1 MWGLWVLGVLGAWWA
16 LRGWGCWGVFGGSGG
31 GSGHCGGVRG
41 ARVGCADPGAVGCRC
56 RSPRGAGVPSR
67 VLGLELH
74 LPGRELL
81 VAFAGCLVRLPLSR
95 CARHGSCRG

>member
-1 MWGLWVLGVLGAWWA
+1 M
-16 LRGWGCWGVFGGSGG
+16 
-31 GSGHCGGVRG
+31 
-41 ARVGCADPGAVGCRC
+41 GCADPGAVGCRC